1 MQYFYTKGATN
12 TSVALYQL
20 SIRKPNGSLSIL
32 PGYNFVFPLSPQLVR
47 KTASPLTAIYDVQGT
62 SKNLGVQRKVDEFG
76 LAPPFFTIVGTTG
89 WQFHSADGFLWTGQG
104 ACTRLQ
110 NLIDTYI
117 SLNQTIIQNQSGDPY
132 TLEFY
137 DFFRNEFWVVVPRG
151 PIRIEQS
158 ADRPILSNYVLDL
171 AAVKS
176 VSYPYAAV
184 AEDTVLNALALG
196 QAAGASLAAA
206 TLANGMDYASSAIS
220 DAASS
225 ILAGVLP
232 SESSISSSIGL

>member
-12 TSVALYQL
+12 TTLALYQL
-20 SIRKPNGSLSIL
+20 SIRKPNGSLSVL
-32 PGYNFVFPLSPQLVR
+32 PGYNFVFPLTPQLVR
-47 KTASPLTAIYDVQGT
+47 KSSSPLVALYDVQG
-62 SKNLGVQRKVDEFG
+62 SAKNQGVQRKVDEFG
-76 LAPPFFTIVGTTG
+76 IAPPFFTIVGTTG

-110 NLIDTYI
+110 NIIDTYT
-117 SLNQTIIQNQSGDPY
+117 SLNQAIIQNQSGDPY

-171 AAVKS
+171 AAVKA
-176 VSYPYAAV
+176 VSYPYTAA
-184 AEDTVLNALALG
+184 AEDEVLNALALG
-196 QAAGASLAAA
+196 ESAGASLAAA
-206 TLANGMDYASSAIS
+206 TLTNALDFASSAVT

-225 ILAGVLP
+225 ILSGVLP